1 MAKLIEITGK
11 ALAGE
16 WGTDDDTGEGVPVLR
31 TTNFTNDGVVNY
43 NKVVTRTITKKNI
56 EDKYLQS
63 GDIIIEKSGGSDSQP
78 VGRVVYFDGPEKK
91 YLFNNFTGLLRV
103 KDKKHWNPKYVFY
116 SLYSNYKRGGTRQY
130 ENKTTG
136 LHNLKTDDYVSRYE
150 VFEKDINEQKLICE
164 KLDAIRNIIL
174 KREEQLVELDNLIKA
189 RFVEMFGDMLLNP
202 MEWSVVPLDALADVV
217 SGITKGRKVRESNLT
232 EVPYMAVSNVKEGY
246 IDWTTVKTI
255 MATKQEI
262 EQYRLKSKD
271 VLMTEGGD
279 PDKLGRGAIIENPLK
294 DCIHQNHIFRV
305 RLDQSVVLPEFFEEY
320 LQHQKAK
327 RYFLGCAKQ
336 TTGIASINMTQLRA
350 LPVIVPPLELQ
361 QRFSAFVIQ
370 TDKAKDTIQK
380 SLDETQLLFDSLMQE
395 YFG

>member
-56 EDKYLQS
+56 EEKYLQS

-78 VGRVVYFDGPEKK
+78 VGRVVYFDGPEKT
-91 YLFNNFTGLLRV
+91 YLFNNFTGLLRI

-136 LHNLKTDDYVSRYE
+136 LHNLKTDDYVSQYE
-150 VFEKDINEQKLICE
+150 VLEKDINEQKLVCE

-174 KREEQLVELDNLIKA
+174 KREEQLVELDDLIKA
-189 RFVEMFGDMLLNP
+189 RFVEMFGDVILNNK
-202 MEWSVVPLDALADVV
+202 EWQVYNFSRIASSRLGKMLDAKQQTKKNNYPYLANFNVQWF
-217 SGITKGRKVRESNLT
+217 RFNFENLN
-232 EVPYMAVSNVKEGY
+232 EMDFDEDDRVEFELCDGDLLVC
-246 IDWTTVKTI
+246 
-255 MATKQEI
+255 
-262 EQYRLKSKD
+262 
-271 VLMTEGGD
+271 EGGEI
-279 PDKLGRGAIIENPLK
+279 GRCAVWHNELQPCFFQKAL
-294 DCIHQNHIFRV
+294 HRV
-305 RLDQSVVLPEFFEEY
+305 RCDRQIISPDY
-320 LQHQKAK
+320 LAWWFKYNCDHEGFAAITGAKATIAHLTGVK
-327 RYFLGCAKQ
+327 LKQ
-336 TTGIASINMTQLRA
+336 LQVA
-350 LPVIVPPLELQ
+350 VPPLELQ
-361 QRFSAFVIQ
+361 QQFAAFVAQIN
-370 TDKAKDTIQK
+370 KSKVTIQK
-380 SLDETQLLFDSLMQE
+380 SLDETQLLFDSLMQQ